1 MARKPTGKHIV
12 YRYVDETDNTI
23 KYVGITAKDGL
34 QSRIRCHKS
43 QDDWKLNGAWRIE
56 CFECENKSEAEA
68 FESHLIALYG
78 TDKYYNKMKA
88 GWGLNQYLPDIE
100 GKWEVVSEP
109 CFADADTVKVA
120 QMIREL
126 IRLGYRKEALE
137 LLDCIEFEED

>member
-1 MARKPTGKHIV
+1 MPRKPTGKHIV
-12 YRYVDETDNTI
+12 YRYIDKTDGII
-23 KYVGITAKDGL
+23 KYVGITGKDGL
-34 QSRIRCHKS
+34 KSRICCHKS
-43 QDDWKLNGAWRIE
+43 QDDWKLLGAWKIE

-78 TDKYYNKMKA
+78 TDKYYNKMKV
-88 GWGLNQYLPDIE
+88 GWGLNQYLPDVE
-100 GKWEVVSEP
+100 DKWEVVEES

-126 IRLGYRKEALE
+126 IRSGHRKEAKE